1 MVVVVAVV
9 AGIEGLSDGTKTIK
23 IINEGRRR
31 DDLEQIRVFSLVLPA
46 TNGITPT
53 LLARLY
59 ALLNRKTLLG
69 FIQFLALINSM
80 NETPIIPRMGRYARA
95 G

>member
-1 MVVVVAVV
+1 MVVAVAV
-9 AGIEGLSDGTKTIK
+9 VWLEGLPGGTKTTK
-23 IINEGRRR
+23 KINECGRM
-31 DDLEQIRVFSLVLPA
+31 DDLGQLRVFSLVLPA
-46 TNGITPT
+46 SNDITPT

-69 FIQFLALINSM
+69 FIQFLAPINSM
-80 NETPIIPRMGRYARA
+80 NETTIIPRMGRYARA